1 MALTLWTVDNII
13 FNHLSMLRH
22 SIDHSHG
29 DEQKKENIKS
39 KVTLCRCTNNLT
51 QTPKDELII
60 LLRIYASEYS

>member
-1 MALTLWTVDNII
+1 
-13 FNHLSMLRH
+13 MLRH